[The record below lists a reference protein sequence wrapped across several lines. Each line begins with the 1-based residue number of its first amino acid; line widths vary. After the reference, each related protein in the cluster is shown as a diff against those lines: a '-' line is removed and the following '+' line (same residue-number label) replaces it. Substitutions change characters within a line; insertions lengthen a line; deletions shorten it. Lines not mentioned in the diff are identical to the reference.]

1 MRKHSFQL
9 KKARIWLLVIAIL
22 ASILIG
28 IPGTLATF
36 LTRGGAEN
44 YISFGGVDLKI
55 VQTTLNS
62 EGGEEQYS
70 LSQAQNIASQAKQS
84 RIIRVKNTGSHP
96 LYVRVQPQFNGKDSD
111 EKPFDVA
118 KFVEFEINQEDWV
131 HRDGWYYYKRVLQ
144 PDEVSE
150 ILLDELIFDVNHI
163 TESFPGST
171 FDVNFYAQGVQSEHQ
186 EAADVLGVV
195 GWPKE

>member
-1 MRKHSFQL
+1 M
-9 KKARIWLLVIAIL
+9 
-22 ASILIG
+22 
-28 IPGTLATF
+28 
-36 LTRGGAEN
+36 
-44 YISFGGVDLKI
+44 
-55 VQTTLNS
+55 
-62 EGGEEQYS
+62 
-70 LSQAQNIASQAKQS
+70 
-84 RIIRVKNTGSHP
+84 
-96 LYVRVQPQFNGKDSD
+96 QPQFNGKDSD